1 MQPFSVGRESV
12 INLCNYVAIWRWFDA
27 RQPEIFDRFG
37 AGAEASGQQRQRREH
52 CRKRTFIPP
61 ICRLVVGDIVA
72 AQCQRREGAL
82 SGPTTL
88 LVDPLGRREDRGGN
102 AGRNGPCWRYPHYFN
117 RDRRSF
123 LVSRSWLVR
132 TAAVN
137 PWWNFRFVLSNAAS
151 MSHRR

>member
-61 ICRLVVGDIVA
+61 ICCLVVGDIVA

-88 LVDPLGRREDRGGN
+88 LVDPLGRREDRRSAVAMQVVMN
-102 AGRNGPCWRYPHYFN
+102 RAG
-117 RDRRSF
+117 DTLTTSTE
-123 LVSRSWLVR
+123 
-132 TAAVN
+132 TA
-137 PWWNFRFVLSNAAS
+137 VLSL
-151 MSHRR
+151 

>member
-1 MQPFSVGRESV
+1 MALDAGGVRSTSRRRWPIRSRMCAQTKSR
-12 INLCNYVAIWRWFDA
+12 VAIWRWS

-88 LVDPLGRREDRGGN
+88 LVDPLGRREDRRSAVAMQVVMDR
-102 AGRNGPCWRYPHYFN
+102 AG
-117 RDRRSF
+117 DTLTTSTE
-123 LVSRSWLVR
+123 
-132 TAAVN
+132 TA
-137 PWWNFRFVLSNAAS
+137 VLSL
-151 MSHRR
+151 